1 MALEFRPVDRDQQF
15 LLPPSL
21 REWLPDDHLAWF
33 VVDVVGRLDTLKFR
47 RRPFGTEARGRQAFD
62 PDMLLCLLIYGY
74 AVGVR
79 SSRQIARLCEVDV
92 AFRLLCAQDGP
103 SHQTLSRFVA
113 ASEKAVVDLFTQ
125 VLALCAGL
133 GMVQLGTVAIDGT
146 KIAASAS
153 RDRNRDRASL
163 RKAAAKLVAEHRST
177 DAAEDEQF
185 GEARGDELPE
195 GLRSS
200 SSRAAALQK
209 AFDEL
214 DRRVERREADDSA
227 AREREQERRRQD
239 KTPNP
244 PAGHPGRCSDD
255 ERVSVAERRLA
266 EARRNAEQTYA
277 KTSAGPQH
285 KKAVPPERNGRVR
298 RAEAVLAAAKQAE
311 VQRAAD
317 RKARIARESKS
328 DQVNLTDPDSRLL
341 KTRNGWVQGFNCQLG
356 VTADQIIVAASATQ
370 QPADMTCF
378 EPVLQQVMSAVALLP
393 ERPDGQIGTVLA
405 DAGYFS
411 EDNLT
416 CPGPDR
422 LIASGSRRSM
432 AKADPSDQPTTG
444 TEAMQAMRKRL
455 QTDDDK
461 AVYSARGATVEAV
474 NGQLKDR
481 VGLRQFRRRGLEAAQ
496 AELLFAAAVHNLR
509 KAHRH

>member
-21 REWLPDDHLAWF
+21 RDWLPEDHLAWF
-33 VVDVVGRLDTLKFR
+33 VVDVVRRLDTSAFR

-113 ASEKAVVDLFTQ
+113 GSEKAVVDLFAQ
-125 VLALCAGL
+125 VLTLCAGL
-133 GMVQLGTVAIDGT
+133 GMVRLGTVAIDGT

-153 RDRNRDRASL
+153 KDRNRDRAGL
-163 RKAAAKLVAEHRST
+163 RKAAAKLIAEHRAT

-185 GEARGDELPE
+185 GQARGDELPE
-195 GLRSS
+195 ELRNSS
-200 SSRAAALQK
+200 NRAAALQK
-209 AFDEL
+209 ALDEL
-214 DRRVERREADDSA
+214 DRRAEQRKADDPA
-227 AREREQERRRQD
+227 ARNREQNRRRHEQS
-239 KTPNP
+239 KTR
-244 PAGHPGRCSDD
+244 PASRAGRCSDD
-255 ERVSVAERRLA
+255 ERVAVAERRLA
-266 EARRNAEQTYA
+266 EARQQAEQTYA
-277 KTSAGPQH
+277 KTSAGRQRSQ
-285 KKAVPPERNGRVR
+285 AVPPERNARVR
-298 RAEAVLAAAKQAE
+298 TAEAVLARAKEAE
-311 VQRAAD
+311 VKRVAD
-317 RKARIARESKS
+317 RRARIDRDAEN

-341 KTRNGWVQGFNCQLG
+341 PTRNGWVQGFNCQLG
-356 VTADQIIVAASATQ
+356 VTADQIIVAATATQ
-370 QPADMTCF
+370 QPADTTCF
-378 EPVLQQVMSAVALLP
+378 EPIVQQAVAATAVLP

-411 EDNLT
+411 EHNLT
-416 CPGPDR
+416 CEGPDR
-422 LIASGSRRSM
+422 IIAPGSRRGM
-432 AKADPSDQPTTG
+432 ASPDPDDRAPTG
-444 TEAMQAMRKRL
+444 TPAMQQMRKRL
-455 QTDDDK
+455 KTDDGK
-461 AVYSARGATVEAV
+461 ACYTARGATVEAV

-481 VGLRQFRRRGLEAAQ
+481 VGLRQFRRRGLDAAQ

-509 KAHRH
+509 KAHRR